1 MNKFLLLSFI
11 FFIITNQLS
20 SQEIDEKKSLT
31 QKKENIEFTRIG
43 VIDMQKILNESIAYQ
58 GVVEQFEDIRRVHR
72 NKMTKQEDQI
82 RDEESKLFKQKN
94 IISKEAYAKK
104 GQEILKKI
112 NNLKQQKNTD
122 VKKFEIAFEKATN
135 RIQKALVDVLS
146 VIANERGLNLVL
158 AKNQVLL
165 VGKDIDLTDNA
176 IKQLNKVLSSVKLEL
191 KK

>member
-1 MNKFLLLSFI
+1 MNKFVLFFSI

-20 SQEIDEKKSLT
+20 SQEIDEKKAPIL
-31 QKKENIEFTRIG
+31 KKENIEFTRIG

-72 NKMTKQEDQI
+72 NNMTKQEDQI

-146 VIANERGLNLVL
+146 VIANEKDLNLVL

-191 KK
+191 K

>member
-1 MNKFLLLSFI
+1 MNKFVLFFSI

-20 SQEIDEKKSLT
+20 SQEIDEKKAPI
-31 QKKENIEFTRIG
+31 QKKVNIEFTRIG

-72 NKMTKQEDQI
+72 NNMTKQEDQI

-146 VIANERGLNLVL
+146 VIANEKDLNLVL

-191 KK
+191 K

>member
-1 MNKFLLLSFI
+1 MNKFVLFFSI

-20 SQEIDEKKSLT
+20 SQEIDEKKVPIL
-31 QKKENIEFTRIG
+31 KKENIEFTRIG

-72 NKMTKQEDQI
+72 NNMTKQEDQI

-146 VIANERGLNLVL
+146 VIANEKDLNLVL

-191 KK
+191 K